1 MYPFKCALVPT
12 VPNNEGL
19 FRPITVTAPESCI
32 LNTTF
37 PHPVQARAKTTNNI
51 NQVLFGAVWPVLGEH
66 AQAGAGSIWPFS
78 VHGDTEEHG
87 RFSVHIL
94 PHGGR
99 GAMRDMDGLVPIAF
113 PHNSSVTP
121 TEIFETQSPVRIE
134 EKRLLED
141 SAGPGRRRGG
151 PGQAMTFV
159 NAGERTVHARVR
171 PDKIAC
177 APPGL
182 NGGHNGRTGEV
193 WFNGARLDAFPILD
207 FAPGDRIELRMPGG
221 AGFGPADQRPHEKVR
236 SDVRLGLV
244 TTESA
249 IRDYGL
255 DPSEVPA
262 SRVGPATAEE

>member
-1 MYPFKCALVPT
+1 MPNI
-12 VPNNEGL
+12 PNNEGL
-19 FRPITVTAPESCI
+19 FRPVTVTAPEGCI

-66 AQAGAGSIWPFS
+66 AQAGAGSIWPLS

-121 TEIFETQSPVRIE
+121 IEIFETQSPVRILR
-134 EKRLLED
+134 KAFRPD
-141 SAGPGRRRGG
+141 SAGPGRSRGG
-151 PGQAMTFV
+151 PGQTMIFE
-159 NAGERTVHARVR
+159 NAGEHTIHARVR
-171 PDKIAC
+171 PDKISC

-182 NGGHNGRTGEV
+182 DGGRNGRTGEV
-193 WFNGARLDAFPILD
+193 WFNGVQIHRFPILD

-221 AGFGPADQRPHEKVR
+221 AGFGPVERRPKEKVLA
-236 SDVRLGLV
+236 DVRRGV
-244 TTESA
+244 VSPEGA
-249 IRDYGL
+249 IHDYGL
-255 DPSEVPA
+255 APGDLPDGVAGKE
-262 SRVGPATAEE
+262 RR